1 MFPPSWQ
8 TNVVDWHMNTFHPYT
23 YIHSKSFCVRFNADM
38 QWCLTLLDKCVK
50 KVVQVLVYT
59 SKLSIKTEFQNQ
71 ISKLEDLCMIQI
83 I

>member
-1 MFPPSWQ
+1 
-8 TNVVDWHMNTFHPYT
+8 
-23 YIHSKSFCVRFNADM
+23 M
-38 QWCLTLLDKCVK
+38 QWRLTLLDNCVK